1 MPFINCEMKQD
12 GNFSSGTLSSSLPR
26 LMIVPRGIGVNMVAV
41 AIPIAITIFVTD
53 ILKSL
58 KHRDWEESDINRKSI

>member
-1 MPFINCEMKQD
+1 MEIPCEVQ
-12 GNFSSGTLSSSLPR
+12 SLSLLSHLLICVGLP
-26 LMIVPRGIGVNMVAV
+26 LPCRGIGVNMIAV

-58 KHRDWEESDINRKSI
+58 KHRDWQKKES

>member
-1 MPFINCEMKQD
+1 
-12 GNFSSGTLSSSLPR
+12 
-26 LMIVPRGIGVNMVAV
+26 MVAV

-58 KHRDWEESDINRKSI
+58 KHRDWEEIGRRET